1 MLSQLNIKED
11 YRRYLMQQMKIK
23 DRMRNLGEMS
33 EVERQLNRKD
43 LDAYNNGQAQVS
55 LVPGLKS
62 QVAIS
67 GDKEVAK
74 RRA

>member
-1 MLSQLNIKED
+1 MNLKED
-11 YRRYLMQQMKIK
+11 YRRYLMQQMKIN

-62 QVAIS
+62 QVSVA
-67 GDKEVAK
+67 GDLEAA
-74 RRA
+74 RQRA